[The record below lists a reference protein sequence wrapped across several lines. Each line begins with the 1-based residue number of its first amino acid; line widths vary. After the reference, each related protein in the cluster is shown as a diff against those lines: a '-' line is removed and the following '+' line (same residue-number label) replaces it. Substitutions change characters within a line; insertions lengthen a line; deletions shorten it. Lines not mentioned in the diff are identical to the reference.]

1 MRLLR
6 FLGRLFGW
14 LLTPLVASAASFFGA
29 LLGALVFAGLD
40 DPMQALILTV
50 ALAAIAAVVA
60 AFLCL
65 RFLQYTPEVRRALQ
79 LDETGMPALEEQ
91 PPEAV
96 EGEMPALQQS
106 PAAADSPSTPP
117 GPPSSQ

>member
-6 FLGRLFGW
+6 ILGRLIGW

-29 LLGALVFAGLD
+29 LLGALVFSGVD
-40 DPMQALILTV
+40 DPIRALILTA

-60 AFLCL
+60 TFLCM

-91 PPEAV
+91 PLEPETS
-96 EGEMPALQQS
+96 EGEGAAPPAPVS
-106 PAAADSPSTPP
+106 PPTPRPTPP
-117 GPPSSQ
+117 